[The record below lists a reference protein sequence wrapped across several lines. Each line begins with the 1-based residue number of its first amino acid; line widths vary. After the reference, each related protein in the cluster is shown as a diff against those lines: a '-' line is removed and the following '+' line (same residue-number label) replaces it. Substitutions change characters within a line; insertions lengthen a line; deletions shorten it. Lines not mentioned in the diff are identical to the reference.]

1 MSISLLTQ
9 NTEALTASA
18 CASVAAIVAAA
29 FGSRTDRWAT
39 VPATTKYFH
48 RHMNDPAA
56 RGGPS

>member
-9 NTEALTASA
+9 NTEALVASA
-18 CASVAAIVAAA
+18 CALVAAIAIL
-29 FGSRTDRWAT
+29 GSQTGRWAA
-39 VPATTKYFH
+39 VPATVKYFH